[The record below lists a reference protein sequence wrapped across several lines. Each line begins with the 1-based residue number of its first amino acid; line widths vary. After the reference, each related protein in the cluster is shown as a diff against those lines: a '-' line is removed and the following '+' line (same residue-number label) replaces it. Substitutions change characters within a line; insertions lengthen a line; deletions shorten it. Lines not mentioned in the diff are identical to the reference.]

1 MHTYETLD
9 TPDGPFTLVENAAG
23 AVVASA
29 WSADVRAVAARAGL
43 TAGGLAT
50 GGLAPADLESAD
62 LESADFTPGAC
73 RASQAVRAFYA
84 GDAHAPASVPVVQ
97 SGTKFQ
103 TAVWAALREI
113 PPGEVRRYGEL
124 AAALGSPGASRAVG
138 AACGRNAVAL
148 FVPCHRVVGAS
159 GALTGFAWGVDVKRS
174 VLVREGVPL
183 P

>member
-1 MHTYETLD
+1 MLTYETLD
-9 TPDGPFTLVENAAG
+9 TADGPFTLVENADG

-29 WSADVRAVAARAGL
+29 WSADVDAVAARAGL
-43 TAGGLAT
+43 
-50 GGLAPADLESAD
+50 APGDVG
-62 LESADFTPGAC
+62 PGDC
-73 RASQAVRAFYA
+73 RASAAVRAFYA
-84 GDAHAPASVPVVQ
+84 GDAQAPARVPVAQ
-97 SGTKFQ
+97 SGTAFQ

-124 AAALGSPGASRAVG
+124 AADLGRPGASRAVG

-174 VLVREGVPL
+174 VLTREGVKIPG
-183 P
+183 

>member
-1 MHTYETLD
+1 MHTYETVD
-9 TPDGPFTLVENAAG
+9 TPDGPFTLVENADG

-29 WSADVRAVAARAGL
+29 WSDDVDALAARAGL
-43 TAGGLAT
+43 APGDFE
-50 GGLAPADLESAD
+50 PADLTRAD
-62 LESADFTPGAC
+62 LTRADLTPGAH

-84 GDAHAPASVPVVQ
+84 GDPHAPAGVPVAQ
-97 SGTKFQ
+97 NGTAFQ
-103 TAVWAALREI
+103 TAVWAALRDI
-113 PPGEVRRYGEL
+113 PVGEVRRYGEL

-174 VLVREGVPL
+174 VLAREGATTQQPSA
-183 P
+183 

>member
-1 MHTYETLD
+1 VTTHTVETLD
-9 TPDGPFTLVENAAG
+9 TPDGPFTLVENADG

-29 WSADVRAVAARAGL
+29 WSADVDAVAARAGV
-43 TAGGLAT
+43 
-50 GGLAPADLESAD
+50 APADLTS
-62 LESADFTPGAC
+62 GAC
-73 RASQAVRAFYA
+73 RASVAVRAFYA
-84 GDAHAPASVPVVQ
+84 GDARAPAAVPVVQ
-97 SGTKFQ
+97 RGTDFQ
-103 TAVWAALREI
+103 AAVWAALREI

-174 VLVREGVPL
+174 VLTREGVKMPG
-183 P
+183 